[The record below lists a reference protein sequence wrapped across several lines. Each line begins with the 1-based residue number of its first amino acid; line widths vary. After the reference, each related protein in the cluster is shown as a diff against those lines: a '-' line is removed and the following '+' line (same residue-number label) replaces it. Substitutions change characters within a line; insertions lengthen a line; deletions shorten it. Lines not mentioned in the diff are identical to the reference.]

1 MKRRKRRA
9 FSCCAVPGRLHQH
22 GRGICLG
29 ASDGTVT
36 YVQRIALSQIESNHT
51 YAVQARVEVEGRLR
65 FINNARYA
73 DITRGE
79 LTHVDLV
86 LKAVGGPAAE

>member
-1 MKRRKRRA
+1 MIKVHLVDVSRTDAAAIVLGEQIIQANGKQAPFA
-9 FSCCAVPGRLHQH
+9 FELYDPAR
-22 GRGICLG
+22 
-29 ASDGTVT
+29 
-36 YVQRIALSQIESNHT
+36 IESNHT

-86 LKAVGGPAAE
+86 LKAVGGQAAE

>member
-1 MKRRKRRA
+1 MKWRKRLRFFLLRCSWPAAPARA
-9 FSCCAVPGRLHQH
+9 RNLPRRDL
-22 GRGICLG
+22 R
-29 ASDGTVT
+29 DRD
-36 YVQRIALSQIESNHT
+36 YVQRIALPRIESNHT

-65 FINNARYA
+65 FINDARYA
-73 DITRGE
+73 VITRGE